1 MICLQRPVLRL
12 FLASGLALCLLVA
25 ACGSSSEPARLTLE
39 WTTEQALNGAVEP
52 ADSVYSVVIVRNEGG
67 KDLEGVALRFNQ
79 HEAGQLPLGVSV
91 GTITNV
97 SSRIEGEDQVW
108 DLGSIGAGDTVLF
121 PMTLWFEAA
130 SRTAEPTTVRL
141 LMVGSSSTLPD
152 NVDSNYFEVRVDA
165 RQATGR

>member
-1 MICLQRPVLRL
+1 MT
-12 FLASGLALCLLVA
+12 LALT
-25 ACGSSSEPARLTLE
+25 ACGSSGGSARLSLE
-39 WTTEQALNGAVEP
+39 WTTEHALTGAVEP
-52 ADSVYSVVIVRNEGG
+52 TDAVYSVVILRNEGG
-67 KDLEGVALRFNQ
+67 ADLEGVELRFNQ

-108 DLGSIGAGDTVLF
+108 DLGNIRAGDTVLF

-141 LMVGSSSTLPD
+141 LMVGSSPTLPD
-152 NVDSNYFEVRVDA
+152 KVDSNYFEVKVDA
-165 RQATGR
+165 RQAVGR